1 MLSAISGGGYPGA
14 ETRVGSRAPP
24 SRMGSRHETRNRNRC
39 QKRNK
44 RNKSVITAMDE
55 KKSERGAATS
65 AVHGGEL
72 RQQEA
77 NAITTPIY
85 QTSTFWFKNSRE
97 VMDYQE
103 GKTKREEYGRYGN
116 PTWRAVERKL
126 SELEGGEETVLF
138 ASGMC
143 AATTTFLSLLPTD
156 SHLIVTNDCYRRT
169 RQFIDEY
176 LGRMGVSVSIIDP
189 SDLGQFENA
198 IRDETALFFTESPTN
213 PYLRVT
219 DVPAFVEIAHSR
231 DVKVIIDSTFATPV
245 NQRAL
250 DLGADLVIHSATKYL
265 GGHND
270 LLAGTITGS
279 AEIVEPIRKAL
290 GVLGG
295 IIDSHGA
302 WLLLRGLKTLALRMD
317 RHNQNGLEVAQHLE
331 GHPKVRR
338 VWYPGLESHPDHEI
352 ARRSMTGFGGVV
364 TFEIDTDLE
373 GAIRFIDSTRV
384 PYQAPSLGGVESLI
398 ELPVTMSYWDYD
410 AEQRKGWGITDSL
423 VRFACG
429 IEATEDLIADIDQA
443 LERV

>member
-1 MLSAISGGGYPGA
+1 LPENEKI
-14 ETRVGSRAPP
+14 
-24 SRMGSRHETRNRNRC
+24 
-39 QKRNK
+39 
-44 RNKSVITAMDE
+44 MDE
-55 KKSERGAATS
+55 KTSKRGVGTS
-65 AVHGGEL
+65 SVHGGEL

-85 QTSTFWFKNSRE
+85 QTSTFWFKNSQE

-103 GKTKREEYGRYGN
+103 GKTSREEYGRYGN

-126 SELEGGEETVLF
+126 SELEGGEESVLF

-143 AATTTFLSLLPTD
+143 AATTTFFALLPAN
-156 SHLIVTNDCYRRT
+156 SHLIVTSDCYRRT
-169 RQFIDEY
+169 RQFIDEF

-189 SDLGQFENA
+189 SDLGQFEAA
-198 IRDETALFFTESPTN
+198 IRDETAVFFTESPTN

-219 DVPAFVEIAHSR
+219 DVAAFVKVAHAR
-231 DVKVIIDSTFATPV
+231 GVKVIIDSTFATPI
-245 NQRAL
+245 NHRPL
-250 DLGADLVIHSATKYL
+250 EDGADLVLHSATKYL

-279 AEIVEPIRKAL
+279 REIVDPIRKAL

-302 WLLLRGLKTLALRMD
+302 WLLLRGLKTLALRME
-317 RHNQNGLEVAQHLE
+317 RHNNNGLQVAQHLE
-331 GHPKVRR
+331 AHPKVRS
-338 VWYPGLESHPDHEI
+338 VWYPALESHPDHEI
-352 ARRSMTGFGGVV
+352 AQRTMNGFGGVV

-398 ELPVTMSYWDYD
+398 ELPVTMSFWDYD
-410 AEQRKGWGITDSL
+410 PEQRKGWGITDSR

-429 IEATEDLIADIDQA
+429 IETAEDLIADLDQA
-443 LERV
+443 LESV